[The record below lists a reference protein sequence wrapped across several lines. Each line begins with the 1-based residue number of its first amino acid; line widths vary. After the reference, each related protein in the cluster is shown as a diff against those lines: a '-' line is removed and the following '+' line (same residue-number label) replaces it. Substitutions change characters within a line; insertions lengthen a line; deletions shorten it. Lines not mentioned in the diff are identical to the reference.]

1 MDIDIKMEHFRNE
14 LSGEEWEWTV
24 FYLTELDCLNDKL
37 EFFRQLEIMSFFN
50 RDQLI
55 HYSNTRGD
63 EVVVRDYF
71 YRKFVPIKFWD
82 YIMADKNKHIAVI
95 PPEQMEIYT
104 NLDNANVDFTYLKL

>member
-50 RDQLI
+50 NDAFI
-55 HYSNTRGD
+55 HISTRGG
-63 EVVVRDYF
+63 EIIVRDYF
-71 YRKFVPIKFWD
+71 YRGFVPIKFWD
-82 YIMADKNKHIAVI
+82 YIMADKNKKIAVI
-95 PPEQMEIYT
+95 TPEQMEIYT
-104 NLDNANVDFTYLKL
+104 NLDNVNVDFTYLKL

>member
-14 LSGEEWEWTV
+14 LSGEEWEWTLYS
-24 FYLTELDCLNDKL
+24 FKDTDSLNNKVW
-37 EFFRQLEIMSFFN
+37 FFEQLERIRFFN

-55 HYSNTRGD
+55 HISTRGN

-82 YIMADKNKHIAVI
+82 YLMADKNKHIAVI
-95 PPEQMEIYT
+95 PPEQMDIYT
-104 NLDNANVDFTYLKL
+104 NLDNIDVDFTYLKL

>member
-1 MDIDIKMEHFRNE
+1 M
-14 LSGEEWEWTV
+14 SGEEWEWTV

-37 EFFRQLEIMSFFN
+37 EFFRQLEIIHFFN
-50 RDQLI
+50 EDTMI
-55 HYSNTRGD
+55 HISTRAG

-82 YIMADKNKHIAVI
+82 YIMADKNRKIAVI
-95 PPEQMEIYT
+95 PPEEMEIYT